1 MWLIKYCGSW
11 NYKPQAESLSAEMNG
26 IGLSTTI
33 EEGDTG
39 QFELFESQQGEWI
52 TFLKGGH
59 GKFFSLEN
67 ITNKLGEIQ
76 WLIIL

>member
-1 MWLIKYCGSW
+1 MWFLKLQTTGR
-11 NYKPQAESLSAEMNG
+11 SLSAEMNN
-26 IGLSTTI
+26 IGLSTNI

-52 TFLKGGH
+52 TFLKEGH

-67 ITNKLGEIQ
+67 VTNKLGEIQ
-76 WLIIL
+76 

>member
-1 MWLIKYCGSW
+1 
-11 NYKPQAESLSAEMNG
+11 MNG

-39 QFELFESQQGEWI
+39 QFELFESQQGGWI
-52 TFLKGGH
+52 TFLKEGQ

-67 ITNKLGEIQ
+67 VTNKLGEIQ
-76 WLIIL
+76 